1 MRIAGSTRSGEP
13 DARTA
18 QEVIA
23 QLEGRIALV
32 LDGGTTPG
40 GVSSTIVDCTTDQ
53 LKILRQGAI
62 SEAQIESV
70 LATVV

>member
-1 MRIAGSTRSGEP
+1 M
-13 DARTA
+13 
-18 QEVIA
+18 IA

-40 GVSSTIVDCTTDQ
+40 GVSSTVVDCTTDQ

-62 SEAQIESV
+62 SEAEIEGV
-70 LATVV
+70 LATVA